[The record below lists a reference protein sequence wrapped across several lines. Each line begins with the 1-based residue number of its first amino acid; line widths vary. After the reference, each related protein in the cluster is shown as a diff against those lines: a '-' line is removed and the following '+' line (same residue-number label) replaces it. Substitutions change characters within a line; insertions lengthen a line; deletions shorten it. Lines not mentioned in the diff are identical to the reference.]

1 MTKRSLPAN
10 RTNFKVAVALAAL
23 AAGYGCSDDES
34 SGGKPGAGSGASSSS
49 GASAGS
55 SAAGTSGAG
64 TSGGGSAGTDSTAG
78 TAGSSGTAGGG
89 EGGAAVVPVYEQD
102 DPTLH
107 PPDTAYQRVKIPV
120 ALGNVMAIDIDEDEN
135 VYILERAGKLKIWKP
150 DNTVVEAGTLSTF
163 SGNEDGALSFVL
175 DPNFSENHWVYIYY
189 SSNTA
194 NESTLSR
201 FHLQDD
207 QLHLDS
213 ESVLLTVP
221 DDRLV
226 QWHVGGGTDFDSQ
239 GNLYL
244 ALGDNTNPFESQGYS
259 PFDEGAGRE
268 LYDAQRT
275 AANSNDFR
283 GKILRIKPTDDGSY
297 DIPAGNLFTQ
307 GEGLPEI
314 YVMGDRNPFRIT
326 VDKGTDWLYWGE
338 VGPDAAEN
346 GDALATRGPKGYDE
360 FNQAKTAGFYG
371 WPYCIADNIPYVD
384 YNWQTTTSGSP
395 FNCDAPV
402 NDSPNNDGVTSL
414 PPARPAWIAYSY
426 GSQPYEAM
434 AGNGRTA
441 FAGVV
446 YRWKPGGSI
455 NKLPRWFDG
464 SVFLMEYSR
473 GWIVETR
480 TDAEG
485 VIQEVNSFFPTL
497 AWNQPIH
504 MKVSPSGVL
513 YIAQYS
519 GEPTV
524 YRLNYIGNNNQPPVA
539 VVSSDVDSGPVPLTV
554 AFSSDGSSDF
564 EGDTLTYEWDFDS
577 DGTVDSTEANPTH
590 VYQTAGAQNAKLT
603 VSDGEATSS
612 ATLTIMAGNT
622 RPVVT
627 ITSPPNGAFVGQGE
641 TVDYTLSVT
650 DAEDGSTPSG
660 IACSAVTMT
669 PALGH
674 DLHEHDGTP
683 AAGCNGV
690 VNTSTG
696 IIASENSWQV
706 LNATYQ
712 DESPGALSLL
722 GSAKVRLHFKR
733 VEAENYNYIGEAFD
747 VMTQPTEDP
756 EGGAVNVGWIN
767 DGSYICWNEMNFQGI
782 TSVSYRASSAG
793 SGGRIEIHLDSP
805 TGTQVGTPT
814 NIAVTGGWQTWQ
826 TFDSATFSDP
836 GGTHKVCFVAKNNP
850 GDELVFNLN
859 WIDFNGPGVSTP

>member
-1 MTKRSLPAN
+1 MTKPSLSAN
-10 RTNFKVAVALAAL
+10 RRTLTLLGLLALGATYAC
-23 AAGYGCSDDES
+23 GDDEDY
-34 SGGKPGAGSGASSSS
+34 GGKPSGAGSGASNSG

-55 SAAGTSGAG
+55 GAAN
-64 TSGGGSAGTDSTAG
+64 SGGLASGGNGGNGTAGSAGT
-78 TAGSSGTAGGG
+78 TAGGG
-89 EGGAAVVPVYEQD
+89 AGDGGAAPVPVYEQD
-102 DPTLH
+102 DPNLH
-107 PPDTAYQRVKIPV
+107 PPDSAYQRVKIPV
-120 ALGNVMAIDIDEDEN
+120 ALGNVMAVDIDEDEN

-175 DPNFSENHWVYIYY
+175 DPNFSVNHWVYIYY
-189 SSNTA
+189 SSNDA
-194 NESTLSR
+194 NESKLSR

-207 QLHLDS
+207 QLHLET

-221 DDRLV
+221 DDRVV

-259 PFDEGAGRE
+259 PFDEGSGRA

-275 AANSNDFR
+275 AGNSNDFR
-283 GKILRIKPTDDGSY
+283 GKILRIKPTDDGDY
-297 DIPAGNLFTQ
+297 EIPAGNLFTQ

-326 VDKGTDWLYWGE
+326 VDRGNDWLYWGE
-338 VGPDAAEN
+338 VGPDAPEN
-346 GDALATRGPKGYDE
+346 GDALATRGPRGYDE
-360 FNQAKTAGFYG
+360 FNQAKGAGFFG

-384 YNWQTTTSGSP
+384 YDFTNQQSGSP
-395 FNCDAPV
+395 FDCDAPV
-402 NDSPNNDGVTSL
+402 NDSPNNDGVTNL
-414 PPARPAWIAYSY
+414 PAAQPAWIAYSY
-426 GSQPYEAM
+426 DSEPYPAM
-434 AGNGRTA
+434 DGGGRTA
-441 FAGVV
+441 MAGVV

-473 GWIVETR
+473 GWIVEVR

-485 VIQEVNSFFPTL
+485 AIQEVNPFFSGL

-539 VVSSDVDSGPVPLTV
+539 VASSDVDSGPVPLTV
-554 AFSSDGSSDF
+554 NFSSDGSSDF
-564 EGDTLTYEWDFDS
+564 EEANLTYEWDFDS

-590 VYQTAGAQNAKLT
+590 VYQTAGAQDAKLT
-603 VSDGEATSS
+603 VSDGEATNS
-612 ATLTIMAGNT
+612 ATITIMAGNT

-641 TVDYTLSVT
+641 MVDYTLSVT

-660 IACSAVTMT
+660 IPCSSVTLT

-683 AAGCNGV
+683 ANGCTGTV
-690 VNTSTG
+690 TTSTG

-706 LNATYQ
+706 LNGTYT
-712 DESPGALSLL
+712 DEGAGNLALL
-722 GSAKVRLHFKR
+722 GQAKVRLHFKR

-793 SGGRIEIHLDSP
+793 TGGRVEIHLDSP
-805 TGTQVGTPT
+805 TGTQLGSAT
-814 NIAVTGGWQTWQ
+814 NIPVTGGWQTWNTYQ
-826 TFDSATFSDP
+826 SATFTDP

-850 GDELVFNLN
+850 GDQLVFNLN
-859 WIDFNGPGVSTP
+859 WIDFNGPGVSQ